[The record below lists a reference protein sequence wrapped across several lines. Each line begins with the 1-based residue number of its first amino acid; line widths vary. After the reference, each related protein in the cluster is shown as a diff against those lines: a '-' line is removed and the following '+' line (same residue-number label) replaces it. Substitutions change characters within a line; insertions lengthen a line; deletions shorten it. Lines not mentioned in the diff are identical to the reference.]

1 MRLNEHLKLVGPH
14 VILVPYEAKHVEKY
28 HRWMQ
33 NEELQQLTAS
43 EPLTLEQEYAMQK
56 SWREDDD
63 KCTFLILEKSVYEKT
78 GDEIE
83 ALIGD
88 TNIFLLEADDDED
101 GVDLKTGEIEI
112 MIAEQPARGK
122 RYGWESTL
130 LMLAFGAK
138 KLNLRRYRAITKD
151 SNAKAIGMFT
161 KMGFK
166 EVKRV
171 PVFQEVTFEKL
182 VDDTWLEWIEREVSL
197 VIESYR
203 SS

>member
-1 MRLNEHLKLVGPH
+1 MRLNEHLKLVGHH
-14 VILVPYEAKHVEKY
+14 VILVPYEAKHVQKY

-63 KCTFLILEKSVYEKT
+63 KCTFLILDKSVYEKT
-78 GDEIE
+78 GAEIE

-88 TNIFLLEADDDED
+88 TNIFLLEADDDGE
-101 GVDLKTGEIEI
+101 VDLKTGEIEI

-182 VDDTWLEWIEREVSL
+182 VEDAWLEWIEREVSL
-197 VIESYR
+197 VIESYH

>member
-63 KCTFLILEKSVYEKT
+63 KCTFLILDKSVYEKT

-88 TNIFLLEADDDED
+88 TNIFLLDTDDDED

-197 VIESYR
+197 VIESYH

>member
-197 VIESYR
+197 VIESYH

>member
-78 GDEIE
+78 CDEIE

-197 VIESYR
+197 VIESYH